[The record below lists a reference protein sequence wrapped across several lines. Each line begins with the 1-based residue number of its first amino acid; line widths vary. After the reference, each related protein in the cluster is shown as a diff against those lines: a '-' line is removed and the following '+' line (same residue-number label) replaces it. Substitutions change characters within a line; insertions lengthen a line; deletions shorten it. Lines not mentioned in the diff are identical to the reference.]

1 MMVRSAAARIPG
13 GAPIRTFV
21 VEGQALI
28 AKALH
33 SFLNRSSVVC
43 MVGDAPAL
51 RIEDLERT
59 RPDLIIYGLDNAAQD
74 VSAALATA
82 RSVVPNVRFCVLSS
96 FADPAVMQRSI
107 ASGADSF
114 VVKDATP
121 SEFDFALRALASG
134 ASYVDPR
141 LAAGT
146 RKQRGRCAAVRAPIT
161 DLTEREAEILGLI
174 IRGCSNKEISEKL
187 TLTEKTIKNHNNRIF
202 SKLQVTSRTQAA
214 VYAMK
219 AGFAERPEKSA

>member
-1 MMVRSAAARIPG
+1 MATQD
-13 GAPIRTFV
+13 GAPLRTFV
-21 VEGQALI
+21 VERQSLI

-33 SFLNRSSVVC
+33 SFLNQNALVRV
-43 MVGDAPAL
+43 VGDAPSVRA
-51 RIEDLERT
+51 EDMERT
-59 RPDLIIYGLDNAAQD
+59 RPDLIVYGLDNATHD
-74 VSAALATA
+74 VTEALAVA
-82 RSVVPNVRFCVLSS
+82 RSVLPNVRFCVLSS

-114 VVKDATP
+114 VVKDASP